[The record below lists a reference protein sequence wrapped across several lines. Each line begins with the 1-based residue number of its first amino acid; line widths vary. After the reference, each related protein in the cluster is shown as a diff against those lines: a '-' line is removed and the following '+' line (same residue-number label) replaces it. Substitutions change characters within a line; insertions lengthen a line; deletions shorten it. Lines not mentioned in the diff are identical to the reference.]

1 MKPEE
6 PEAKKSLAT
15 VLRKRRQE
23 VQELVAAGAPVTLD
37 PAVLFTQ
44 AQQLAGDVWTD
55 KQRKECD
62 RQDKVLRVRQ
72 LEAAAQHHLLDHES
86 AGDIEQ
92 QVQLFFAAE
101 DTNHAARERLEDRMA
116 CRLARPEIDLYG
128 QSVLCTPGLFTQA
141 EESSISA

>member
-1 MKPEE
+1 MVKALSPKQRNLSVQHELDQLQIKVAQVSESEEPLLFNEAAAVWVTLYGKARKSGRRLRGYFKEVKPEE

-23 VQELVAAGAPVTLD
+23 LQELVAAGAPVTLD

-72 LEAAAQHHLLDHES
+72 LEAAAQHL
-86 AGDIEQ
+86 Q
-92 QVQLFFAAE
+92 
-101 DTNHAARERLEDRMA
+101 
-116 CRLARPEIDLYG
+116 
-128 QSVLCTPGLFTQA
+128 
-141 EESSISA
+141 